1 MKSSAKNI
9 QMTKFDDL
17 FSAGNPA
24 GAGGSGNVQEIPL
37 TELFPFKDHP
47 FKVLDDETMQ
57 DTVESIRIH
66 GVLVPGI
73 ARLRAE
79 GGYELI
85 AGHRRRHA
93 SELAGK
99 TTMPVIVR
107 ELDDDE
113 AVLFMVDSN
122 IQRENLF
129 PSEKAWAYKMKL
141 DALKH
146 QGVKDTSRQ
155 LGEKYSVDALSE
167 NSNDSARNIHRF
179 IRLTQLLPELLQM
192 VDDKKLSFNPAVE
205 LSYLAREQQGELMG
219 IMGELQAVPSL
230 EQAKRLKKY
239 SQEGKLDRNVMDAI
253 LTEERP
259 APVQV
264 TLKNDRLKQYFPQ
277 TYTTKQMEEVIYMLL
292 GQWKENKE
300 REEEADAGDPV

>member
-24 GAGGSGNVQEIPL
+24 EAGGSGNVQEILL

-73 ARLRAE
+73 ARPRAE

-205 LSYLAREQQGELMG
+205 LSYLTQEQQGELMG

-253 LTEERP
+253 LTEERTV
-259 APVQV
+259 PVQV

-277 TYTTKQMEEVIYMLL
+277 TYTPKQIEEVIFSLL
-292 GQWKENKE
+292 ETWKTQN
-300 REEEADAGDPV
+300 V

>member
-9 QMTKFDDL
+9 QVTKFDDL

-24 GAGGSGNVQEIPL
+24 EAGGSGNVQEIPL

-73 ARLRAE
+73 ARPRAE

-179 IRLTQLLPELLQM
+179 IRLTELLPELLQM

-205 LSYLAREQQGELMG
+205 LSYLTREQQGELMG

-277 TYTTKQMEEVIYMLL
+277 TYTAKQMEEVIFSLL
-292 GQWKENKE
+292 ETWRTQNT
-300 REEEADAGDPV
+300 

>member
-9 QMTKFDDL
+9 QVTKFDDL

-24 GAGGSGNVQEIPL
+24 EAGGDGNVQEIPL

-73 ARLRAE
+73 ARPRAE

-179 IRLTQLLPELLQM
+179 IRLTELLPELLQM

-205 LSYLAREQQGELMG
+205 LSYLTREQQGELME

-239 SQEGKLDRNVMDAI
+239 SQEEKLDRNVMDAI

-259 APVQV
+259 TPVQV

-277 TYTTKQMEEVIYMLL
+277 TYTAKQMEEVIFSLL
-292 GQWKENKE
+292 ETWKTQNT
-300 REEEADAGDPV
+300 

>member
-9 QMTKFDDL
+9 QVTKFDDL

-24 GAGGSGNVQEIPL
+24 GAGRDGNVQEIPL

-47 FKVLDDETMQ
+47 FKVLDDDTMQ
-57 DTVESIRIH
+57 DTVESIKIH

-73 ARLRAE
+73 ARPRAE

-179 IRLTQLLPELLQM
+179 IRLTELLPELLQM
-192 VDDKKLSFNPAVE
+192 VDDKKLPFNPAVE
-205 LSYLAREQQGELMG
+205 LSYLTQEQQGELME

-239 SQEGKLDRNVMDAI
+239 SQEEKLDRNVMDAI

-264 TLKNDRLKQYFPQ
+264 TLKNDRLQQYFPQ
-277 TYTTKQMEEVIYMLL
+277 TYTAKQMEEVIFSLL
-292 GQWKENKE
+292 ETWKTQNT
-300 REEEADAGDPV
+300 

>member
-9 QMTKFDDL
+9 QVTKFDDL

-24 GAGGSGNVQEIPL
+24 EAGGSGNVQEIPL
-37 TELFPFKDHP
+37 AELFPFKDHP

-73 ARLRAE
+73 ARPRAE

-179 IRLTQLLPELLQM
+179 IRLTELLPELLQM

-205 LSYLAREQQGELMG
+205 LSYLTREQQGELMG

-259 APVQV
+259 TPVQV

-277 TYTTKQMEEVIYMLL
+277 TYTTKQMEEVIFSLL
-292 GQWKENKE
+292 ETWKTQNT
-300 REEEADAGDPV
+300 

>member
-9 QMTKFDDL
+9 QVTKFDDL

-24 GAGGSGNVQEIPL
+24 EAGRDGNVQEIPL

-73 ARLRAE
+73 ARPRAE

-179 IRLTQLLPELLQM
+179 IRLTELLPELLQM

-205 LSYLAREQQGELMG
+205 LSYLTREQQGELME

-277 TYTTKQMEEVIYMLL
+277 TYTTKQMEEVIFSLL
-292 GQWKENKE
+292 ETWKTQNT
-300 REEEADAGDPV
+300 

>member
-9 QMTKFDDL
+9 QVTKFDDL

-73 ARLRAE
+73 ARPRAE

-179 IRLTQLLPELLQM
+179 IRLTELLPELLQM

-205 LSYLAREQQGELMG
+205 LSYLTREQQGELME

-259 APVQV
+259 TPVQV

-277 TYTTKQMEEVIYMLL
+277 TYTAKQMEEVIFSLL
-292 GQWKENKE
+292 ETWKTQNT
-300 REEEADAGDPV
+300 

>member
-9 QMTKFDDL
+9 QVTKFDDL

-57 DTVESIRIH
+57 DTVESIKIH

-73 ARLRAE
+73 ARPRAE

-99 TTMPVIVR
+99 TTMPMIVR

-205 LSYLAREQQGELMG
+205 LSYLTREQQGELME

-259 APVQV
+259 TPVQV

-277 TYTTKQMEEVIYMLL
+277 TYTAKQMEEVIFSLL
-292 GQWKENKE
+292 ETWKTQNT
-300 REEEADAGDPV
+300 

>member
-9 QMTKFDDL
+9 QVTKFDDL

-24 GAGGSGNVQEIPL
+24 EAGGSGNVQEIPL

-73 ARLRAE
+73 ARPRAE

-179 IRLTQLLPELLQM
+179 IRLTELLPELLQM

-205 LSYLAREQQGELMG
+205 LSYLTQEQQGELME

-277 TYTTKQMEEVIYMLL
+277 TYTTKQIEEVIFSLL
-292 GQWKENKE
+292 ETWKTQNT
-300 REEEADAGDPV
+300 

>member
-179 IRLTQLLPELLQM
+179 IRLTELLPILLQM
-192 VDDKKLSFNPAVE
+192 VDDKKLPFNPAVE

-277 TYTTKQMEEVIYMLL
+277 TYTAKQMEEVIFSLL
-292 GQWKENKE
+292 ETWKTQNT
-300 REEEADAGDPV
+300 

>member
-9 QMTKFDDL
+9 QVTKFDDL

-24 GAGGSGNVQEIPL
+24 EAGGSGNVQEIPL

-179 IRLTQLLPELLQM
+179 IRLTELLPVLLQM
-192 VDDKKLSFNPAVE
+192 VDDKKLPFNPAVE
-205 LSYLAREQQGELMG
+205 LSYLAGEQQEELVEVMEG
-219 IMGELQAVPSL
+219 LQAVPSL

-239 SQEGKLDRNVMDAI
+239 SQEGQLDRNVMDAI
-253 LTEERP
+253 LTEERTV
-259 APVQV
+259 PVQV

-277 TYTTKQMEEVIYMLL
+277 TYTPKQIEEVIFSLL
-292 GQWKENKE
+292 ETWKTQN
-300 REEEADAGDPV
+300 V

>member
-9 QMTKFDDL
+9 QVTKFDDL

-24 GAGGSGNVQEIPL
+24 EAGGSGNVQEIPL

-73 ARLRAE
+73 ARPRAE

-179 IRLTQLLPELLQM
+179 IRLTELLPELLQM

-277 TYTTKQMEEVIYMLL
+277 TYTTKQIEEVIFSLL
-292 GQWKENKE
+292 ETWKTQNT
-300 REEEADAGDPV
+300 

>member
-9 QMTKFDDL
+9 QVTKFDDL

-73 ARLRAE
+73 ARPRAE

-205 LSYLAREQQGELMG
+205 LSYLTREQQGELMG

-259 APVQV
+259 TPVQV

-277 TYTTKQMEEVIYMLL
+277 TYTAKQMEEVIFSLL
-292 GQWKENKE
+292 ETWKTQNT
-300 REEEADAGDPV
+300 

>member
-9 QMTKFDDL
+9 QVTKFDDL

-24 GAGGSGNVQEIPL
+24 EAGGSGNVQEIPL

-57 DTVESIRIH
+57 DTVESIKIH

-73 ARLRAE
+73 ARPRAE

-179 IRLTQLLPELLQM
+179 IRLTELLPDLLQM

-205 LSYLAREQQGELMG
+205 LSYLTWEQQGELME

-264 TLKNDRLKQYFPQ
+264 TLKNDRLQQYFPQ
-277 TYTTKQMEEVIYMLL
+277 TYTAKQMEEVIFSLL
-292 GQWKENKE
+292 ETWKTQNT
-300 REEEADAGDPV
+300 

>member
-9 QMTKFDDL
+9 QVTKFDDL

-24 GAGGSGNVQEIPL
+24 EAGGSGNVQEIPL

-73 ARLRAE
+73 ARPRAE

-179 IRLTQLLPELLQM
+179 IRLTELLPELLQM

-205 LSYLAREQQGELMG
+205 LSYLTREQQGELMG

-259 APVQV
+259 TPVQV

-277 TYTTKQMEEVIYMLL
+277 TYTTKQMEEVIFSLL
-292 GQWKENKE
+292 ETWKTQNT
-300 REEEADAGDPV
+300 

>member
-73 ARLRAE
+73 ARPRAE

-179 IRLTQLLPELLQM
+179 IRLTELLPDLLQM

-205 LSYLAREQQGELMG
+205 LSYLTWEQQGELME

-239 SQEGKLDRNVMDAI
+239 SQEEKLDRNVMDAI

-277 TYTTKQMEEVIYMLL
+277 TYTAKQMEEVIFSLL
-292 GQWKENKE
+292 ETWKTQNT
-300 REEEADAGDPV
+300 

>member
-24 GAGGSGNVQEIPL
+24 EAGGSGNVQEIPL

-73 ARLRAE
+73 ARPRAE

-179 IRLTQLLPELLQM
+179 IRLTELLPELLQM

-205 LSYLAREQQGELMG
+205 LSYLTREQQGELMG
-219 IMGELQAVPSL
+219 IMGELQSVPSL

-259 APVQV
+259 TPVQV

-277 TYTTKQMEEVIYMLL
+277 TYTTKQMEEVIFSLL
-292 GQWKENKE
+292 ETWKTQNT
-300 REEEADAGDPV
+300 

>member
-17 FSAGNPA
+17 FSTGNA
-24 GAGGSGNVQEIPL
+24 AETGEGGNVQEIPL

-57 DTVESIRIH
+57 DMVESIKIH

-73 ARLRAE
+73 ARPRTE
-79 GGYELI
+79 GGYEMI

-93 SELAGK
+93 SELAGMA
-99 TTMPVIVR
+99 TMPVIVR

-113 AVLFMVDSN
+113 ATLFMVDSN
-122 IQRENLF
+122 IQRENLL

-179 IRLTQLLPELLQM
+179 IRLTELLPDLLQM
-192 VDDKKLSFNPAVE
+192 VDNKKLSFNPAVE
-205 LSYLAREQQGELMG
+205 LSYLTQSEQRQILE
-219 IMGELQAVPSL
+219 IMQTQMRVPSM
-230 EQAKRLKKY
+230 EQASELKKY
-239 SQEGKLDRNVMDAI
+239 SQEKKLDETVIEVIFSEKKTGLSKVTIKRDKLKEFFPSDYTN
-253 LTEERP
+253 E
-259 APVQV
+259 QV
-264 TLKNDRLKQYFPQ
+264 
-277 TYTTKQMEEVIYMLL
+277 EEVIFRLL
-292 GQWKENKE
+292 EDWK
-300 REEEADAGDPV
+300 AQQIS

>member
-9 QMTKFDDL
+9 KVTKFDDL

-24 GAGGSGNVQEIPL
+24 GAGRDGNVQEIPL

-57 DTVESIRIH
+57 DTVESIKIH

-73 ARLRAE
+73 ARPRAE

-179 IRLTQLLPELLQM
+179 IRLTELLPELLQM
-192 VDDKKLSFNPAVE
+192 VDDKKLPFNPAVE
-205 LSYLAREQQGELMG
+205 LSYLTRGQQGELMEV
-219 IMGELQAVPSL
+219 MGELQAVPSL

-239 SQEGKLDRNVMDAI
+239 SQEEKLDRNVMDAI

-277 TYTTKQMEEVIYMLL
+277 TYTAKQMEEVIFSLL
-292 GQWKENKE
+292 ETWKTQNT
-300 REEEADAGDPV
+300 

>member
-9 QMTKFDDL
+9 QVTKFDDL

-24 GAGGSGNVQEIPL
+24 GAGRDGNVQEIPL

-47 FKVLDDETMQ
+47 FKVLDDDTMQ
-57 DTVESIRIH
+57 DTVESIKIH

-73 ARLRAE
+73 ARPRAE

-179 IRLTQLLPELLQM
+179 IRLTELLPELLQM
-192 VDDKKLSFNPAVE
+192 VDDKKLPFNPAVE
-205 LSYLAREQQGELMG
+205 LSYQTQEQQGELME

-239 SQEGKLDRNVMDAI
+239 SQEEKLDRNVMDAI

-277 TYTTKQMEEVIYMLL
+277 TYTAKQMEEVIFSLL
-292 GQWKENKE
+292 ETWKTQNT
-300 REEEADAGDPV
+300 

>member
-37 TELFPFKDHP
+37 SELFPFKGHP

-277 TYTTKQMEEVIYMLL
+277 TYTTKQMEEVIFSLL
-292 GQWKENKE
+292 ETWKTQNT
-300 REEEADAGDPV
+300 